1 MTMKIHEETLDK
13 KKIKLIGFISF
24 FMGFAQAV
32 TAYILSSY
40 FKEALGTE
48 NVGIFYSLAYVV
60 VFIIL
65 LNFHK
70 IIKRFGKSNAFFFTL
85 IIKLVTLAFLA
96 TMQPSWWSIGLLVAY
111 IITAQINWVV
121 LDIILESFS
130 VDNRSGRIRGVHW
143 MIIDAGFL
151 LGPILSTQILE
162 RYNFQIVFLI
172 SLIIEC
178 LVIFLAVEGFKRI
191 NHKFEGRVTIKELIN
206 KVIKKKN
213 ILRIYY
219 ISFILEFFYAI
230 MVIYVPFY
238 LRDLGISWEQIGY
251 IFTVMLI
258 PFVIFPIPVGYL
270 ADKYLGEKE
279 MLIGS
284 IILMGIS
291 TLLVYF
297 TVTLSIYAWAGILF
311 MTRIGA
317 SIIQTLRDSYFYKR
331 IDGRD
336 VDIID
341 FYRTSIPAAYILAS
355 MISALI
361 LLFFPLKMMFFVL
374 ALVIFSSL
382 YPAFQ
387 IIDNKGEKESLVE
400 SK

>member
-1 MTMKIHEETLDK
+1 MTMKIHEEILDK

-32 TAYILSSY
+32 MAYIISSY
-40 FKEALGTE
+40 FKESLGTE

-70 IIKRFGKSNAFFFTL
+70 IIKRFGKSNVFFFTL

-96 TMQPSWWSIGLLVAY
+96 TIQPSWWGIGFLVAY

-162 RYNFQIVFLI
+162 RFNFQIVFLI

-178 LVIFLAVEGFKRI
+178 LVVFLAVEGFKRI

-206 KVIKKKN
+206 KVIQKKN

-219 ISFILEFFYAI
+219 ISFILDFFYAI

-297 TVTLSIYAWAGILF
+297 TVTLSIYTWAAILF

-341 FYRTSIPAAYILAS
+341 FYRTSIPAAYILAP

-382 YPAFQ
+382 YPAFR
-387 IIDNKGEKESLVE
+387 IVDNKGEKKS
-400 SK
+400 